1 LPGALEVGVG
11 EKFIYTMKDIN
22 AQLDQRI
29 GQLEKFRERL
39 QAKIDGKSAVDKNAA
54 SLKRVSDSLTHAK
67 DARRAL
73 ASSCCDQSC
82 EYDLE

>member
-1 LPGALEVGVG
+1 LPGALEVGVA
-11 EKFIYTMKDIN
+11 EKFIYSMKDIN
-22 AQLDQRI
+22 ADLGKRI
-29 GQLEKFRERL
+29 EQLEKFRERL
-39 QAKIDGKSAVDKNAA
+39 QAKVDGNVAVDKNAE

-67 DARRAL
+67 DAQRAL

>member
-1 LPGALEVGVG
+1 MG
-11 EKFIYTMKDIN
+11 EKFIYSMKDLC
-22 AQLDQRI
+22 AELDQRI

-39 QAKIDGKSAVDKNAA
+39 QAKVDGKIGDKNAE
-54 SLKRVSDSLTHAK
+54 SLKRVSDSLTYAK

-82 EYDLE
+82 EYELQDQQDQMER

>member
-1 LPGALEVGVG
+1 MG
-11 EKFIYTMKDIN
+11 EKFTYSMKDIN
-22 AQLDQRI
+22 AQLDERI
-29 GQLEKFRERL
+29 EQLEKFRDRL
-39 QAKIDGKSAVDKNAA
+39 QAKIDGKAGIAKNAE

-82 EYDLE
+82 DYELE

>member
-1 LPGALEVGVG
+1 MG
-11 EKFIYTMKDIN
+11 EKFIYSMKDIS
-22 AQLDQRI
+22 ADLDKRI
-29 GQLEKFRERL
+29 AQLEKFRERL
-39 QAKIDGKSAVDKNAA
+39 QAKVDANEGVVKNAE

-82 EYDLE
+82 EFELQDQQVEI

>member
-1 LPGALEVGVG
+1 MG
-11 EKFIYTMKDIN
+11 EKFIYSMKDIS
-22 AQLDQRI
+22 ADLDQRI

-39 QAKIDGKSAVDKNAA
+39 RAKVDGKAAVDKNAE
-54 SLKRVSDSLTHAK
+54 SLKRVTDSLTHAR

-82 EYDLE
+82 EYELE

>member
-1 LPGALEVGVG
+1 MG
-11 EKFIYTMKDIN
+11 EKFIYSMKDIS
-22 AQLDQRI
+22 ADLDQRI

-39 QAKIDGKSAVDKNAA
+39 QARVDGKAAVDKNAE
-54 SLKRVSDSLTHAK
+54 SLKRVTESLTHAK

-82 EYDLE
+82 EYELE

>member
-1 LPGALEVGVG
+1 LEVCVA

-39 QAKIDGKSAVDKNAA
+39 QAKVDGNAAGNKNAE
-54 SLKRVSDSLTHAK
+54 SLKRVTDSLTYAK

>member
-1 LPGALEVGVG
+1 MA
-11 EKFIYTMKDIN
+11 EKFIYSMKDIS
-22 AQLDQRI
+22 ADLDRRI
-29 GQLEKFRERL
+29 EQLEKFRERL
-39 QAKIDGKSAVDKNAA
+39 QAQVDGKVAVDKNAE

-82 EYDLE
+82 EYDLV

>member
-1 LPGALEVGVG
+1 MCVG
-11 EKFIYTMKDIN
+11 EKFIYSMKDIG
-22 AQLDQRI
+22 AELDKRI

-39 QAKIDGKSAVDKNAA
+39 QAKVDEEVSVDKNAE
-54 SLKRVSDSLTHAK
+54 SLKRVSDSLASAK

-82 EYDLE
+82 EFELL

>member
-1 LPGALEVGVG
+1 MG
-11 EKFIYTMKDIN
+11 EKFTYNMKDLN

-29 GQLEKFRERL
+29 GQLEKFRDRL
-39 QAKIDGKSAVDKNAA
+39 QAKVDGNVAVDKNAE

-82 EYDLE
+82 NYELQE

>member
-1 LPGALEVGVG
+1 VG
-11 EKFIYTMKDIN
+11 EKFIYSMKDIN

-29 GQLEKFRERL
+29 AQLEKFRERL
-39 QAKIDGKSAVDKNAA
+39 QAKIDGKGAVEKNAE
-54 SLKRVSDSLTHAK
+54 SLKRVSDSLTYAK

-82 EYDLE
+82 EYEME

>member
-1 LPGALEVGVG
+1 MG

-39 QAKIDGKSAVDKNAA
+39 QAKIDGKTAVEKNAE
-54 SLKRVSDSLTHAK
+54 SLKRVSDSLTHAR
-67 DARRAL
+67 DAQRAL

-82 EYDLE
+82 EYELE

>member
-1 LPGALEVGVG
+1 VG
-11 EKFIYTMKDIN
+11 EKFIYSMKDIS

-39 QAKIDGKSAVDKNAA
+39 QAKIDGKVGVDKNAE

-67 DARRAL
+67 DAQRAL
-73 ASSCCDQSC
+73 ASSCCNQSC
-82 EYDLE
+82 EYEME

>member
-1 LPGALEVGVG
+1 LEVGVG
-11 EKFIYTMKDIN
+11 EKFIYSMKDIS
-22 AQLDQRI
+22 ADLDQRI

-39 QAKIDGKSAVDKNAA
+39 QAKVDGKAAADKNAE
-54 SLKRVSDSLTHAK
+54 SLKRVTDSLTHAK

-82 EYDLE
+82 EYELE

>member
-1 LPGALEVGVG
+1 LG

-39 QAKIDGKSAVDKNAA
+39 QAKIDGKTAVEKNAE
-54 SLKRVSDSLTHAK
+54 SLKRVSDSLTHAR
-67 DARRAL
+67 DAQRAL

-82 EYDLE
+82 EYELE